1 MAFGVNKKSYEKL
14 KKLNI
19 DVMTL
24 RKSYMGKNGNLQVY
38 RR

>member
-1 MAFGVNKKSYEKL
+1 MGFVVNKKSYEKL

-24 RKSYMGKNGNLQVY
+24 RKSYMDKNGNLQVY